1 MFLFADA
8 FFVFGERYNEGVSLS
23 ADNVHEPGR
32 EKESYERQDFQ
43 CTSAGGTKLYASY
56 CHPAGSGAFALGI
69 GSSFTNATTIATY
82 GLQGILGAERC
93 FTPC

>member
-32 EKESYERQDFQ
+32 ER
-43 CTSAGGTKLYASY
+43 L
-56 CHPAGSGAFALGI
+56 
-69 GSSFTNATTIATY
+69 TIKS
-82 GLQGILGAERC
+82 QV
-93 FTPC
+93 